1 MESVLPQEVSAE
13 ALRVRERALS
23 SLGSLGPSDGTAQ
36 VAAFIEQFAA
46 VGPLDH
52 YGHVPAAAEATLEAV
67 RKAGGAQAV
76 TPFLQAALAG
86 AIARSIDSGAVAALP
101 PRVRGHQLRQFQRIL
116 RELVPEG
123 PALNTDQD
131 VFRKDMGLATLRL
144 MAAAAQLIDMR
155 CGVPRSLLTRQ
166 DWGTA
171 AKGLLTFAQ
180 LGGFKP
186 YIQIHTHKSYL
197 DEFNEDGW
205 AECYRCCAELCTA
218 HPELRG
224 MFGSSWFYDPVVM
237 EISPRLSYLQSVPR
251 QGGAHLW
258 YFATGGDSIGNA
270 TATSPSRRKLYE
282 EGRYV
287 PKSYMMVWGREA
299 LIEWARLD
307 AAAAPAAP

>member
-1 MESVLPQEVSAE
+1 MEPVLPQKVSTD
-13 ALRVRERALS
+13 ALKCRERAL
-23 SLGSLGPSDGTAQ
+23 GRLGPGDWAVK
-36 VAAFIEQFAA
+36 VAAFVEQFAS

-76 TPFLQAALAG
+76 TSFLQAALAS
-86 AIARSIDSGAVAALP
+86 AIARSLDSGAVAALP
-101 PRVRGHQLRQFQRIL
+101 SRVRGHQLRQFERIL
-116 RELVPEG
+116 RELVPDG
-123 PALNTDQD
+123 PTVDTHQD

-144 MAAAAQLIDMR
+144 LAAAAQLIDMR

-166 DWGTA
+166 GWGTA
-171 AKGLLTFAQ
+171 AKSLLTFTQ

-186 YIQIHTHKSYL
+186 YMQIHTHKSYL

-205 AECYRCCAELCTA
+205 AECYQCCAELCAA

-237 EISPRLSYLQSVPR
+237 EISPRLSYLQAVPR

-258 YFATGGDSIGNA
+258 YYATGGDSIGNA

-282 EGRYV
+282 NGRYM

-299 LIEWARLD
+299 LIQWARLD
-307 AAAAPAAP
+307 VAA